1 MNPIDSCHLRFVGA
15 GHYGSLHPIPVYFL
29 FKAVQPFGNFG
40 LFLRHARKKGI
51 INIDQRLALHP
62 AFNIIHTQILLSHF
76 MPEVTVLC
84 FRVYHHAVKIKKYG
98 GCFCCVHKLS
108 FT

>member
-1 MNPIDSCHLRFVGA
+1 MSSRELVVANPITVAPEAMPAF
-15 GHYGSLHPIPVYFL
+15 
-29 FKAVQPFGNFG
+29 FG